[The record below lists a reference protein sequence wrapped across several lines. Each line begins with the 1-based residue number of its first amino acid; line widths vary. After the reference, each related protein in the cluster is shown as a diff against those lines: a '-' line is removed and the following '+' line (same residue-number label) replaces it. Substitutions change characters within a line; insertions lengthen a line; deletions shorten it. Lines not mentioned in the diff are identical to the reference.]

1 VIISGDGMT
10 KELFYV
16 AASRG
21 RQSVTVITN
30 DKERLRETVARVDD
44 ANVGVRAYARYG
56 GTLASRRSSRLDSGA
71 RHGS

>member
-30 DKERLRETVARVDD
+30 DKERLRETVARSMTRTS
-44 ANVGVRAYARYG
+44 ASELMR
-56 GTLASRRSSRLDSGA
+56 GTGHTRIEALIEV
-71 RHGS
+71 